1 MPMPSTASKRHASY
15 QKALLLAGLTAI
27 AYIAA
32 LNRGQALPWGIATL
46 LLATLVT
53 GLFWPHLLIRGLSIK
68 RTGPE
73 KAEEGETVR
82 FQVEMSN
89 PGWIPRFMVQV
100 VDRLPFM
107 GAAAENAKP
116 DDEHMLGTLAY
127 LGGGTTR
134 HFEIPV
140 LCEKRGYYRLG
151 PVGVASSFPLGLAE
165 ARLVHNSGVQS
176 LTIYPDLFPIVNLP
190 LAGSPTEMHRGGL
203 LLPQGSGSAEFSG
216 LREYRRGDQP
226 RHVHWLTTARSN
238 QLMVKEFEPLASA
251 SLYLALDMAATA
263 NVGQGKASSFEY
275 AVRIAASIG
284 RYASLN
290 GMPFRIDGEGRNKL
304 HLGMGAGEAHFR
316 ELLEALAVVNADGR
330 LPYSTLLQHVA
341 LNCRPGQ
348 SVVVFLSVP
357 EDEAAET
364 IQSLAMIR
372 AREAYVLA
380 YAFDRA
386 SFAGLPIE
394 TRTPWLALHDLDI
407 PLVTLRKGDD
417 LVRLF
422 NP

>member
-1 MPMPSTASKRHASY
+1 M
-15 QKALLLAGLTAI
+15 LAGLTVI

-32 LNRGQALPWGIATL
+32 LNRGQALPWGIAAL

-53 GLFWPHLLIRGLSIK
+53 GLLWPHLLIRGLSIK

-89 PGWIPRFMVQV
+89 PGRVPRFMVQV

-107 GAAAENAKP
+107 GAAAGNAKL
-116 DDEHMLGTLAY
+116 DGEHMLGTLAY
-127 LGGGTTR
+127 LGGGVTR
-134 HFEIPV
+134 SFEIPV
-140 LCEKRGYYRLG
+140 MCEKRGYYRLG

-165 ARLVHNSGVQS
+165 ARLVQNSGVQS
-176 LTIYPDLFPIVNLP
+176 LTIYPDLFPIVSLP
-190 LAGSPTEMHRGGL
+190 LVGSPTEMHRGGL

-216 LREYRRGDQP
+216 LREYRRGDHP

-251 SLYLALDMAATA
+251 SVYLTLDMAKAA
-263 NVGQGKASSFEY
+263 NIGEGKASSFEY

-284 RYASLN
+284 RYASMN

-304 HLGMGAGEAHFR
+304 HLGMGAGETHFR
-316 ELLEALAVVNADGR
+316 ELLEALAVVDADGQ
-330 LPYSTLLQHVA
+330 LPYFTVLQHVA

-348 SVVVFLSVP
+348 TVVVFLSVP
-357 EDEAAET
+357 EAQVAET
-364 IQSLAMIR
+364 VQSLAMVR
-372 AREAYVLA
+372 ARGAHVLA

-386 SFAGLPIE
+386 SFSELSVE
-394 TRTPWLALHDLDI
+394 TGSSWLALHDLDI
-407 PLVTLRKGDD
+407 PIVTLRKDDD